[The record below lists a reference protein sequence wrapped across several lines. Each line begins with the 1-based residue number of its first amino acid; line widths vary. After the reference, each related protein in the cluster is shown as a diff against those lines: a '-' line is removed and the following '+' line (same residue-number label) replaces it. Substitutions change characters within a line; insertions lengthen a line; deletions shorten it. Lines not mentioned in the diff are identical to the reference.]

1 MRLAVF
7 TVLVVINL
15 SAWVTVFGQE
25 KSAEDWQKEFD
36 IFNSNQQYDLALQC
50 IQRSLD
56 LNTNNATAWYS
67 KGLALRE
74 MNLTQSALDCYQTA
88 LKIDPAYYDVLIDQG
103 MCLEKIGRRD
113 EAIEKYN
120 QAIAILETNQMSVSY
135 INNDSNIARKKFLS
149 TWLKKGMALRSLG
162 RYDEAIIC
170 YNKILE
176 INSLDMKY
184 TAEALNNKGMSLLY
198 LNRPEEALDCFDLSL
213 NTPPTQNNP
222 KLNYSVHRNKGLT
235 LIMLKRPK
243 DAIKVLD
250 SSRYNNSEDL
260 WISWFYRGIALKE
273 LHRDLEAK
281 ESFHKALEEKVGGAD
296 ASSRILIWRQD
307 SFREL
312 SYFAKKCYSRMKE
325 MIT

>member
-15 SAWVTVFGQE
+15 SAWATAFGQE

-56 LNTNNATAWYS
+56 LNRNNATAWYS
-67 KGLALRE
+67 KGLALSE

-88 LKIDPAYYDVLIDQG
+88 LKIDPTYYDALIGQG
-103 MCLEKIGRRD
+103 MCLEKLGRRD
-113 EAIEKYN
+113 ETISKYN
-120 QAIAILETNQMSVSY
+120 QAIAILETNQISDSY
-135 INNDSNIARKKFLS
+135 INNDSNITRKKFLS

-170 YNKILE
+170 YDKILE

-198 LNRPEEALDCFDLSL
+198 LNQPKDALDCFDLSL
-213 NTPPTQNNP
+213 NTHPTQNNP

-250 SSRYNNSEDL
+250 SSMYNNSEDI
-260 WISWFYRGIALKE
+260 WISWFYRGICLKE
-273 LHRDLEAK
+273 LNRDLEAK
-281 ESFHKALEEKVGGAD
+281 ESFHKALEKKVKGAD
-296 ASSRILIWRQD
+296 AWSPILMWTQNA
-307 SFREL
+307 FKGL
-312 SYFAKKCYSRMKE
+312 SYFATESYKQMEK